1 MNANRR
7 HIDTDEVFWG
17 LLLMAGGTA
26 LLLQRFHIIE
36 ISRVIHDFW
45 PLIVIVIGISKLLHL
60 RSLWSGLWMIAVGI
74 WLEMVTLHLYDLTY
88 GSSWPLLLVVL
99 GAGMIGRTMVES
111 FRRRDAREG
120 ENRHE

>member
-7 HIDTDEVFWG
+7 RIDTDGVFWG

-45 PLIVIVIGISKLLHL
+45 PLIVIVIGMSRLLHL
-60 RSLWSGLWMIAVGI
+60 RSLWSGLWIVAVGI

-111 FRRRDAREG
+111 FRRRDTREG